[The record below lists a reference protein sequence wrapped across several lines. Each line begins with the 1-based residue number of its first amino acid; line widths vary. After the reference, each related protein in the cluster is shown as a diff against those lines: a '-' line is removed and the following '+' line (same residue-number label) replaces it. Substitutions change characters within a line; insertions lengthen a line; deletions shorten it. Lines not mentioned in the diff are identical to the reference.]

1 VRLMFW
7 ISVGLLLYTYGGY
20 PILLIALGHLHQLK
34 SDLRFG
40 LARRTRRAY
49 RDAADCPR
57 VSIVFAAHNEEAV
70 IAQKMLNCAQLD
82 YPAESLEVLIGC
94 DGCTD
99 ATVAL
104 ARAVA
109 PPNASIYDFSDRCGK
124 SAMLNKLLPLARGE
138 IVVFCD
144 ANTEFEPD
152 AIRALVRHFK
162 RPEIGCVCGELRLR
176 SRDGQTTGEQLYWRF
191 EALLKFLE
199 SRLNMLVGANG
210 ALFAIR
216 RSLFVSIPAD
226 GIVEDFLIAMN
237 VRAAGY
243 RVVYD
248 PEAIAWEEV
257 ALNADHEFRRR
268 VRIGAGN
275 FHALRH
281 TWRMLSPRAGAVALA
296 FWSHKVCRWL
306 VPVALVSAQISAAM
320 LAREPLYG
328 VAAALGVVVVL
339 LAWLGHH
346 LNLRARQWA
355 PASIPYHF
363 VSMNLALLLGLIAFV
378 RRTQSIVWTP
388 TARIAPAL
396 GQPLRGPGPYPPA
409 HAAASGQR
417 VALSVTTG
425 MAETL

>member
-1 VRLMFW
+1 MFW
-7 ISVGLLLYTYGGY
+7 ISVGLVLYTYGGY
-20 PILLIALGHLHQLK
+20 PLVLIVLGSLKQLK

-40 LARRTRRAY
+40 LARRSRRAC
-49 RDAADCPR
+49 RDTADYPR
-57 VSIVFAAHNEEAV
+57 VSIVFAAHNEASV
-70 IAQKMLNCAQLD
+70 IVQKMVNCEQLD
-82 YPAESLEVLIGC
+82 YPGESLEILVGC

-99 ATVAL
+99 MTPAL
-104 ARAVA
+104 ARAAA
-109 PPNASIYDFSDRCGK
+109 PPHASVHEFADRRGK
-124 SAMLNKLLPLARGE
+124 AAVLNTLVPRARGDV
-138 IVVFCD
+138 VVFCD

-152 AIRALVRHFK
+152 AIRALVRHFGQ
-162 RPEIGCVCGELRLR
+162 REIGCVCGELRLR
-176 SRDGQTTGEQLYWRF
+176 SRGQVTGEQLYWRF
-191 EALLKFLE
+191 ETLLKFLE

-216 RSLFVSIPAD
+216 RSLFVPIPED

-257 ALNADHEFRRR
+257 ALNAGHEFRRR

-306 VPVALVSAQISAAM
+306 APVALVSAQISAAM
-320 LAREPLYG
+320 LASEPLYG
-328 VAAALGVVVVL
+328 VAAALGGVVML

-346 LNLRARQWA
+346 LNLRARHWA

-363 VSMNLALLLGLIAFV
+363 VSMNLALFLGLIAFA
-378 RRTQSIVWTP
+378 RGTQSIVWTP
-388 TARIAPAL
+388 TARMASV
-396 GQPLRGPGPYPPA
+396 PGNAHGGLAPYPPA
-409 HAAASGQR
+409 QATSTQR

-425 MAETL
+425 VAETL